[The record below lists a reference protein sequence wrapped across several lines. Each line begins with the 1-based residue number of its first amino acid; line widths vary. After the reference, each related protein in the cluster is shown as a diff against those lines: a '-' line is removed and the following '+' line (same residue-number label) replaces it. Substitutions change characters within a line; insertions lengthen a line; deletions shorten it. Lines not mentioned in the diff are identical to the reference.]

1 MKTKLTLSP
10 VNGGPF
16 NCLPGRE
23 IELEDERILCNDIHL
38 PHDAFNYH
46 GVRLWVIGNEYGAL
60 CAVWASHEQEA
71 FDVACDAG
79 MLAGLSCD
87 EEDEE
92 EDVCRLG
99 NAGEPHNLDNAWI
112 QTVRLSGPDDWAL
125 IARFAE
131 ARGEGKET
139 LER

>member
-10 VNGGPF
+10 VNGSPF

-23 IELEDERILCNDIHL
+23 IELPDERILCNDVSL
-38 PHDAFNYH
+38 PSDFGGMGKMH
-46 GVRLWVIGNEYGAL
+46 LWVIGNEYGAL
-60 CAVWASHEQEA
+60 CAVWASHEQDA
-71 FDVACDAG
+71 FDAACDADLLG
-79 MLAGLSCD
+79 GLAID
-87 EEDEE
+87 K
-92 EDVCRLG
+92 EDVDDECTRLG
-99 NAGEPHNLDNAWI
+99 NAGEPHDLTNAWI
-112 QTVRLSGPDDWAL
+112 QTVRLSGPKDWQL